1 MTIFSA
7 VSNFV
12 NTLIWD
18 GLFPN
23 VEPNILANTHFA
35 LTLLLTLLIVYAFI
49 IRPFWLLLKSIIP
62 NRRGKRKKDDVDNF

>member
-1 MTIFSA
+1 MTIFEA
-7 VSNFV
+7 VSNLV
-12 NTLIWD
+12 NLLIWD

-23 VEPNILANTHFA
+23 VESNILANTHFA

-49 IRPFWLLLKSIIP
+49 IRPFWLLLKCLIP

>member
-1 MTIFSA
+1 MTIFDA

-35 LTLLLTLLIVYAFI
+35 LTLLLTLIIVYAFI
-49 IRPFWLLLKSIIP
+49 VRPFWILLKCMIP
-62 NRRGKRKKDDVDNF
+62 NRKGRKRKNDAVDN